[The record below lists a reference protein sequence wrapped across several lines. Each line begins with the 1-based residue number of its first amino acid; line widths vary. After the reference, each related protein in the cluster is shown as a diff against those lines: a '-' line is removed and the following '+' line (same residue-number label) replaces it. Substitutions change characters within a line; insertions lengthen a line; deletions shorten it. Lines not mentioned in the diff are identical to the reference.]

1 MLDAQFDLLLG
12 SFHLDMRF
20 SSESGKT
27 TVILGES
34 GSGKSTVLRLLAGL
48 LKPDK
53 GHFVLDDETYVD
65 TAQHFEIP
73 PQERPI
79 GYVFQEYVLFP
90 HLSVFDN
97 VAFGLRMQGGIS
109 RKEIRRRVAEA
120 LEQVHLVGYDDR
132 HPRQLSGGQQQRV
145 AIARALALKPQLLLL
160 DESLSALDIQ
170 TRREVEQELR
180 QILSRLQLTTVMVS
194 HQYIDALLFGH
205 QIIVL
210 DQGKVIQQG
219 CHLDLLL
226 HPQSPYIAEMVG
238 VNLLKGQVVSTD
250 ASLFYTISLSKS
262 ENKELE
268 VIAISQDDAQHAT
281 KLIPQQ
287 EVSVVVDPRSITLHQ
302 SKPKSSARNVFRGEI
317 IQIVPISATCSET
330 AKKMEGLMRVSML
343 IDPALPP
350 LSADI
355 TVTSSSQLD
364 LSPGKVIYASFKATE
379 TRAYL

>member
-1 MLDAQFDLLLG
+1 MLDAQFDKLLG

-48 LKPDK
+48 LKPDE

-65 TAQHFEIP
+65 TAQHFEVP

-97 VAFGLRMQGGIS
+97 VAFGLRMQRIS
-109 RKEIRRRVAEA
+109 RQVIRQRVGEA

-132 HPRQLSGGQQQRV
+132 RPAQLSGGQQQRV
-145 AIARALALKPQLLLL
+145 AIARALAMKPQLLLL
-160 DESLSALDIQ
+160 DESLAALDIQ

-180 QILSRLQLTTVMVS
+180 QILSKLQLTTVMVS

-210 DQGKVIQQG
+210 DHGKVIQQG
-219 CHLDLLL
+219 SHLDLLL
-226 HPQSPYIAEMVG
+226 HPHSEYIAEMVG
-238 VNLLKGQVVSTD
+238 VNLFKGQVV
-250 ASLFYTISLSKS
+250 ASDSPMFYIISLANSNGKG
-262 ENKELE
+262 LE
-268 VIAISQDDAQHAT
+268 VTIMFTVSLKDWAGPAQPDT
-281 KLIPQQ
+281 
-287 EVSVVVDPRSITLHQ
+287 
-302 SKPKSSARNVFRGEI
+302 G
-317 IQIVPISATCSET
+317 
-330 AKKMEGLMRVSML
+330 KM
-343 IDPALPP
+343 D
-350 LSADI
+350 
-355 TVTSSSQLD
+355 
-364 LSPGKVIYASFKATE
+364 
-379 TRAYL
+379 

>member
-1 MLDAQFDLLLG
+1 MLDAQFDILLG

-34 GSGKSTVLRLLAGL
+34 GSGKSTVLRVIAGL

-53 GHFVLDDETYVD
+53 GHFVLNDETYVD
-65 TAQHFEIP
+65 TAQHFELP

-97 VAFGLRMQGGIS
+97 VAFGLRMQGGNS
-109 RKEIRRRVAEA
+109 RQVIRQRVGEA

-132 HPRQLSGGQQQRV
+132 RPRQLSGGQQQRV

-180 QILSRLQLTTVMVS
+180 HILSSLQLTTVMVS
-194 HQYIDALLFGH
+194 HQYIDALLFGD

-210 DQGKVIQQG
+210 DHGK
-219 CHLDLLL
+219 
-226 HPQSPYIAEMVG
+226 
-238 VNLLKGQVVSTD
+238 
-250 ASLFYTISLSKS
+250 
-262 ENKELE
+262 
-268 VIAISQDDAQHAT
+268 
-281 KLIPQQ
+281 
-287 EVSVVVDPRSITLHQ
+287 
-302 SKPKSSARNVFRGEI
+302 
-317 IQIVPISATCSET
+317 
-330 AKKMEGLMRVSML
+330 
-343 IDPALPP
+343 
-350 LSADI
+350 
-355 TVTSSSQLD
+355 
-364 LSPGKVIYASFKATE
+364 
-379 TRAYL
+379 

>member
-1 MLDAQFDLLLG
+1 MLDAKFDQLLG

-34 GSGKSTVLRLLAGL
+34 GSGKSTVLRLIAGL

-109 RKEIRRRVAEA
+109 RQVIRQRVGEA

-132 HPRQLSGGQQQRV
+132 RPRQLSGGQQQRV

-180 QILSRLQLTTVMVS
+180 QILSSLQLTTVMVS

-210 DQGKVIQQG
+210 DRGKVIQQG
-219 CHLDLLL
+219 SHLDLLL
-226 HPQSPYIAEMVG
+226 HPHSEYIAEMVG
-238 VNLLKGQVVSTD
+238 VNLFKGQVV
-250 ASLFYTISLSKS
+250 ASDSPMFYIISLANTDRKG
-262 ENKELE
+262 LE
-268 VIAISQDDAQHAT
+268 VTAIVQDATQHTT
-281 KLIPQQ
+281 KLTPQQ
-287 EVSVVVDPRSITLHQ
+287 EVAVVVDPRNITLHQ
-302 SKPKSSARNVFRGEI
+302 SKPESSARNVFRGEI
-317 IQIVPISATCSET
+317 IQIVPISATFSET
-330 AKKMEGLMRVSML
+330 EKMMEGLMRVSML
-343 IDPALPP
+343 IDPDLPP

-355 TVTSSSQLD
+355 TVTSSSQLE
-364 LSPGKVIYASFKATE
+364 LSEGKVIYASFKATE

>member
-1 MLDAQFDLLLG
+1 MLDAQFDTLLG

-34 GSGKSTVLRLLAGL
+34 GSGKSTVLRLIAGL
-48 LKPDK
+48 LHPGK

-65 TAQHFEIP
+65 TAQHFEVP

-97 VAFGLRMQGGIS
+97 VAFGLRMQRIS
-109 RKEIRRRVAEA
+109 RQVIRQRVGEA

-132 HPRQLSGGQQQRV
+132 RPSQLSGGQQQRV

-160 DESLSALDIQ
+160 DESLAALDIQ

-180 QILSRLQLTTVMVS
+180 QILSKLQLTTVMVS

-210 DQGKVIQQG
+210 DHGKVIQQG
-219 CHLDLLL
+219 SHLDLLL

-238 VNLLKGQVVSTD
+238 VNLLKGEVVSTD
-250 ASLFYTISLSKS
+250 ASLFHTISLSKS
-262 ENKELE
+262 DRKGLE
-268 VIAISQDDAQHAT
+268 VIAISQDDTQHT
-281 KLIPQQ
+281 TNLTPHQ

-302 SKPKSSARNVFRGEI
+302 SKPESSAQNVFRGEI
-317 IQIVPISATCSET
+317 IQIVPISATFSET
-330 AKKMEGLMRVSML
+330 DKMMEGLMRVSML

-355 TVTSSSQLD
+355 TVTSSSQLE
-364 LSPGKVIYASFKATE
+364 LSEGKVIYASFKATE

>member
-1 MLDAQFDLLLG
+1 MLDAKFDKLLG

-34 GSGKSTVLRLLAGL
+34 GSGKSTVLHLIAGL

-109 RKEIRRRVAEA
+109 RQVIRQRVGEA

-132 HPRQLSGGQQQRV
+132 RPRQLSGGQQQRV

-180 QILSRLQLTTVMVS
+180 QTLSSLQLTTVMVS

-210 DQGKVIQQG
+210 DRGKVIQQG
-219 CHLDLLL
+219 SHLDLLL
-226 HPQSPYIAEMVG
+226 HPHSEYIV
-238 VNLLKGQVVSTD
+238 
-250 ASLFYTISLSKS
+250 
-262 ENKELE
+262 ELR
-268 VIAISQDDAQHAT
+268 ACYCR
-281 KLIPQQ
+281 KLP
-287 EVSVVVDPRSITLHQ
+287 
-302 SKPKSSARNVFRGEI
+302 SA
-317 IQIVPISATCSET
+317 C
-330 AKKMEGLMRVSML
+330 
-343 IDPALPP
+343 LP
-350 LSADI
+350 S
-355 TVTSSSQLD
+355 
-364 LSPGKVIYASFKATE
+364 GW
-379 TRAYL
+379 